1 MTGFAGEFKIHDNIV
16 SQGVQVFK
24 LASMQNFVQGRRMM
38 MVAAVCLYTAAR
50 QNEKCTVMM
59 IDFADA
65 CQVLAL
71 YFIMGCT
78 AKCFRLMYSNSDI
91 ASNSFTK

>member
-1 MTGFAGEFKIHDNIV
+1 
-16 SQGVQVFK
+16 
-24 LASMQNFVQGRRMM
+24 M

-65 CQVLAL
+65 CSVSLTWLNVEALLTLIGQCIQTRALLQKATRANYSPSREACSPRRSDLPICNQV
-71 YFIMGCT
+71 
-78 AKCFRLMYSNSDI
+78 RVR
-91 ASNSFTK
+91 